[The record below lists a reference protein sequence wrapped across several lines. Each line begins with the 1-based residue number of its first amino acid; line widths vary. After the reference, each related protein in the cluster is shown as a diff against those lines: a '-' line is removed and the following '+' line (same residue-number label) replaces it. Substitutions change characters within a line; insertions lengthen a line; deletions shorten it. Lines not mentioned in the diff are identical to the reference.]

1 MAIATYFKQIQV
13 SIITNNNNIHT
24 GENTNY
30 SRNTTK
36 LKVHL
41 VVSWLVRDGFGNEGP
56 LPAALGSSSLSSSL
70 GFHQRMGLDRGA
82 SPHLLKPEGK
92 GFSHYRLED

>member
-41 VVSWLVRDGFGNEGP
+41 VVPWLVRDGF
-56 LPAALGSSSLSSSL
+56 
-70 GFHQRMGLDRGA
+70 
-82 SPHLLKPEGK
+82 
-92 GFSHYRLED
+92 

>member
-1 MAIATYFKQIQV
+1 MTIVTYFKQIQV
-13 SIITNNNNIHT
+13 SIISNNNNIHT

-41 VVSWLVRDGFGNEGP
+41 VVPWLVRDGFGNEGP
-56 LPAALGSSSLSSSL
+56 LPTARGSSSLSSSL
-70 GFHQRMGLDRGA
+70 GFHQRMGLARGA
-82 SPHLLKPEGK
+82 SPQFTEAQ
-92 GFSHYRLED
+92 R